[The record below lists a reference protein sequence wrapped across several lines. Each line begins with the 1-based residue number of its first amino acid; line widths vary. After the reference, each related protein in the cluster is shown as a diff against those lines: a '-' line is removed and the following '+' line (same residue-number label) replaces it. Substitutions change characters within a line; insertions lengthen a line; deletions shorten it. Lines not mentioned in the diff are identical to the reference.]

1 MHRTPTAIFA
11 AFLIVIP
18 ALAGALLLEVADPQ
32 ANPEARARHAIVV
45 ARTTACMSPEKTTVT
60 ATAEGIVNGQR
71 RSIPLKVMNLATPG
85 TFAVAREWPE
95 NGAWIVQLVATN
107 PDYKDYAT
115 YVVVPIRN
123 NTFSREGAKQFFHRP
138 SDDDVNSVLRQA
150 TLE

>member
-85 TFAVAREWPE
+85 TFAVAREWPRTVR
-95 NGAWIVQLVATN
+95 GSSSWSPPT
-107 PDYKDYAT
+107 
-115 YVVVPIRN
+115 PITR
-123 NTFSREGAKQFFHRP
+123 TTQPP
-138 SDDDVNSVLRQA
+138 S
-150 TLE
+150 